1 VFVQPKIDIVAKVP
15 PKLAELADKN
25 RKAQTI
31 ERAPNPTNP
40 LPFSR
45 GNSADRVIADAD
57 KRTKEPPSE
66 QPKPA
71 SRGQENG
78 AQPGPQPAPN
88 ALPLPTGPEA
98 TMAHNDSR
106 PPLGTP
112 SGVLSDAIRH
122 VERYTGGESLQNVQG
137 NGDYGPSIQFDTK
150 GVEFGPWLRRFIAQI
165 KRNWFVP
172 YAAMSL
178 HGHVVLQFNVHKSGA
193 ITDLRVVQPSAIDAF
208 TNSAFHALQLSN
220 PTMPLPPEYPDEQAL
235 FTVTFYFNET
245 PPGGG
250 RNDGAGIFEQGRKQV
265 DELHLGVNHAGRGLR
280 CLDEQRDPN
289 QLVVQVRAVLP
300 AAMVEKLLA
309 MVCRH
314 DDDGV
319 PPRSHRPELADQRVD
334 RHIDRGNV
342 LIVRREIQPTITRRA
357 RQQPSRYRNL

>member
-1 VFVQPKIDIVAKVP
+1 MYFNFDESRPDTPRLDRSLTRLEQILLTLLLYALVVIATLLGPRLPFVRALEAQQQQALQQRLKEQEDLRSRSEFVFVQPKIDIVTKVP
-15 PKLAELADKN
+15 PKLAELSDRN

-31 ERAPNPTNP
+31 ERAPKPTNP

-57 KRTKEPPSE
+57 KRTKDPPAE

-71 SRGQENG
+71 SKGQENG
-78 AQPGPQPAPN
+78 AQPGPQAAPN
-88 ALPLPTGPEA
+88 ALPLPKSPEA

-106 PPLGTP
+106 PPLGTA

-122 VERYTGGESLQNVQG
+122 VERYTGGETLQNVQG
-137 NGDYGPSIQFDTK
+137 SGDYGPSIQFDTK

-193 ITDLRVVQPSAIDAF
+193 ITDLRVVQPSSIEAF
-208 TNSAFHALQLSN
+208 TNSAFHAIQLSS

-250 RNDGAGIFEQGRKQV
+250 
-265 DELHLGVNHAGRGLR
+265 
-280 CLDEQRDPN
+280 
-289 QLVVQVRAVLP
+289 
-300 AAMVEKLLA
+300 
-309 MVCRH
+309 
-314 DDDGV
+314 
-319 PPRSHRPELADQRVD
+319 S
-334 RHIDRGNV
+334 
-342 LIVRREIQPTITRRA
+342 
-357 RQQPSRYRNL
+357 

>member
-1 VFVQPKIDIVAKVP
+1 MYFNFDESRPDTPRLDRSLTRLEQVLLTLLLYALVVIAALLGPRLPFVRAMEAQQQQALQQRLKEQEDLRSRAEFVFVQPKVDIVTKVP
-15 PKLAELADKN
+15 PKLAELSDRN

-31 ERAPNPTNP
+31 ERAPKPTNP

-45 GNSADRVIADAD
+45 GNSADRVIADAA
-57 KRTKEPPSE
+57 KRTKDPPSE
-66 QPKPA
+66 QPKPP
-71 SRGQENG
+71 SRGEENG
-78 AQPGPQPAPN
+78 AQPGPQPSPN
-88 ALPLPTGPEA
+88 ALPLPKAPEA
-98 TMAHNDSR
+98 TMAHNESR
-106 PPLGTP
+106 PPLGTS

-193 ITDLRVVQPSAIDAF
+193 ITDLRVVQPSAIEAF
-208 TNSAFHALQLSN
+208 TNSAFHAIQLSN

-250 RNDGAGIFEQGRKQV
+250 D
-265 DELHLGVNHAGRGLR
+265 
-280 CLDEQRDPN
+280 
-289 QLVVQVRAVLP
+289 
-300 AAMVEKLLA
+300 
-309 MVCRH
+309 
-314 DDDGV
+314 
-319 PPRSHRPELADQRVD
+319 
-334 RHIDRGNV
+334 
-342 LIVRREIQPTITRRA
+342 
-357 RQQPSRYRNL
+357 

>member
-1 VFVQPKIDIVAKVP
+1 MYFNFDESRPDTPRLDRSLTRLEQVLLTLLLYALVVIAGLLGPRLPFVRAMELQQQQALQQRLKQQEDLRSRAEFVFVQPKIDIVAKVP

-150 GVEFGPWLRRFIAQI
+150 GVEFGPWLRQFIAQI

-250 RNDGAGIFEQGRKQV
+250 Q
-265 DELHLGVNHAGRGLR
+265 
-280 CLDEQRDPN
+280 
-289 QLVVQVRAVLP
+289 
-300 AAMVEKLLA
+300 
-309 MVCRH
+309 
-314 DDDGV
+314 
-319 PPRSHRPELADQRVD
+319 
-334 RHIDRGNV
+334 
-342 LIVRREIQPTITRRA
+342 
-357 RQQPSRYRNL
+357 

>member
-1 VFVQPKIDIVAKVP
+1 MYFNFDESRPDTPRLDRSLTRLEQILLTLLLYALVVIATLLGPRLPFVRALEAQQQQALQQRLKEQEDLRSRSEFVFVQPKIDIVTKVP
-15 PKLAELADKN
+15 PKLAELSDRN

-31 ERAPNPTNP
+31 ERAPKPTNP

-57 KRTKEPPSE
+57 KRTKDPPTE

-71 SRGQENG
+71 SKGQENG
-78 AQPGPQPAPN
+78 AQPGPQAAPN
-88 ALPLPTGPEA
+88 ALPLPKSPEA

-106 PPLGTP
+106 PPLGTA

-122 VERYTGGESLQNVQG
+122 VERYTGGETLQNVQG
-137 NGDYGPSIQFDTK
+137 SGDYGPSIQFDTK

-193 ITDLRVVQPSAIDAF
+193 ITDLRVVQPSSIEAF
-208 TNSAFHALQLSN
+208 TNSAFHAIQLSS

-250 RNDGAGIFEQGRKQV
+250 
-265 DELHLGVNHAGRGLR
+265 
-280 CLDEQRDPN
+280 
-289 QLVVQVRAVLP
+289 
-300 AAMVEKLLA
+300 
-309 MVCRH
+309 
-314 DDDGV
+314 
-319 PPRSHRPELADQRVD
+319 S
-334 RHIDRGNV
+334 
-342 LIVRREIQPTITRRA
+342 
-357 RQQPSRYRNL
+357 

>member
-1 VFVQPKIDIVAKVP
+1 MYFNFDDLRPDTPRLDSSLTRLEQILLTLLLYAVIVIAALLAPRLPFVREMEAKQQEAIQQRLKAQEDLRSRAQFVFVQPKADIVTKLP
-15 PKLAELADKN
+15 RRLAELSDKN
-25 RKAQTI
+25 RRAQTI
-31 ERAPNPTNP
+31 ERSPNPKNP

-45 GNSADRVIADAD
+45 GNSSERVVADAS
-57 KRTKEPPSE
+57 RSKEPPSE

-71 SRGQENG
+71 SRGEENG
-78 AQPGPQPAPN
+78 AEGASPSSSPSESPVPN
-88 ALPLPTGPEA
+88 TAEA
-98 TMAHNDSR
+98 TMAHNSSR
-106 PPLGTP
+106 PPLGTA

-137 NGDYGPSIQFDTK
+137 SGDYGPSIQFDTK

-208 TNSAFHALQLSN
+208 TSSAFHAIQLSS

-250 RNDGAGIFEQGRKQV
+250 N
-265 DELHLGVNHAGRGLR
+265 
-280 CLDEQRDPN
+280 
-289 QLVVQVRAVLP
+289 
-300 AAMVEKLLA
+300 
-309 MVCRH
+309 
-314 DDDGV
+314 
-319 PPRSHRPELADQRVD
+319 
-334 RHIDRGNV
+334 
-342 LIVRREIQPTITRRA
+342 
-357 RQQPSRYRNL
+357 

>member
-1 VFVQPKIDIVAKVP
+1 MYFNFDESRPDTPRLDRSLTRLEQILLTLLAYAVIVIAALLGPRLPFVREMEAKQQAALQERLKAQQDLRDRSEFVFVQPKIDIVTKVP
-15 PKLAELADKN
+15 PKLAELSDKN

-31 ERAPNPTNP
+31 ERAPDPKNP

-45 GNSADRVIADAD
+45 GNTAERVIADNSRSRE
-57 KRTKEPPSE
+57 KPSE

-71 SRGQENG
+71 SKGEENG
-78 AQPGPQPAPN
+78 AEASSPQPSSPN
-88 ALPLPTGPEA
+88 SLNPANSPEA
-98 TMAHNDSR
+98 TMAHNTSR
-106 PPLGTP
+106 PPLGAP

-122 VERYTGGESLQNVQG
+122 VERYTGGETLQNVQG
-137 NGDYGPSIQFDTK
+137 QGDYGPSIQFDTK

-208 TNSAFHALQLSN
+208 TSSAFHAIQLSN

-250 RNDGAGIFEQGRKQV
+250 
-265 DELHLGVNHAGRGLR
+265 
-280 CLDEQRDPN
+280 
-289 QLVVQVRAVLP
+289 
-300 AAMVEKLLA
+300 
-309 MVCRH
+309 
-314 DDDGV
+314 
-319 PPRSHRPELADQRVD
+319 S
-334 RHIDRGNV
+334 
-342 LIVRREIQPTITRRA
+342 
-357 RQQPSRYRNL
+357 